1 MNICVWGGVN
11 NIKYYGLRK
20 SRLGMDLMS
29 VLSISHDVNN
39 PFTTYSTLNSSFT
52 LLIVILGEV
61 GNWKFPLSKF
71 LTMISKHLSS
81 LTVFNS
87 STHFHN
93 LLSCKVTNGPN
104 FLHTN

>member
-1 MNICVWGGVN
+1 MCVSVN
-11 NIKYYGLRK
+11 NMKYYGLRK
-20 SRLGMDLMS
+20 SRLGMDVMS
-29 VLSISHDVNN
+29 VLSINPDINN
-39 PFTTYSTLNSSFT
+39 PFTAYSILNSSFT
-52 LLIVILGEV
+52 LLIVISGEK
-61 GNWKFPLSKF
+61 GNYWKFPLSKF
-71 LTMISKHLSS
+71 FTMISTHLSL